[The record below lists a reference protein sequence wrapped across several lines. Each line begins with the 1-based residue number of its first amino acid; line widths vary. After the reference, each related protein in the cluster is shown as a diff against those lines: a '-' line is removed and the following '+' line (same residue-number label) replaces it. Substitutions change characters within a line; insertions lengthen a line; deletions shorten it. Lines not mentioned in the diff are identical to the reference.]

1 LQNQYN
7 KQRNKGGI
15 MEKKQ
20 EVEIKFFGN
29 KEKILTVFKEKLKLE
44 ATIAKVFDDYKF
56 TIKVTLPNPKTA
68 PEIKKWLK
76 KSPWE
81 KFLYAVTTSD

>member
-1 LQNQYN
+1 
-7 KQRNKGGI
+7 

-29 KEKILTVFKEKLKLE
+29 KEKILTIFKENLKLE
-44 ATIAKVFDDYKF
+44 ATVGKVFNEYKF
-56 TIKVTLPNPKTA
+56 SIKVTLANPKTA

-76 KSPWE
+76 KGPWE
-81 KFLYAVTTSD
+81 KFLYNSSDTE